1 VSNLHKETK
10 KKFSDV
16 ILDLFNMKH
25 AQTGQPI
32 PMISDYHNKIV
43 QEHKDRLDAA
53 IVYERDFQYQYFGFK
68 TLERSYLLKI
78 RGKVAERPQH
88 MLMRVAIGIH
98 GDDIDAA
105 IETYDLLSQKLFTH
119 ASPTLFNAATPR
131 PQLSSCFLLT
141 MHSDSIEGIYDT
153 LKQCALISKSAGGIG
168 LNVHCIRATGAYIA
182 GTNGNSNGLVP
193 MLRVFN
199 NTARYVDQGGN
210 KRPGAFAIYLE
221 PWHAD
226 VFEFLDLRKNHGKEE
241 NRARDLFYAMWIP
254 DLFMKRVEADGMW
267 SLMCPDE
274 CPGLHEVWGEKF
286 EALYEQYEKEG
297 RARRTVKAQQLWYA
311 IIESQ
316 IETGTPYM
324 LYKDACNRK
333 SNQQNLGTIKCSNL
347 CTEIV
352 EYSAPDEVAVCN
364 LASIA
369 VNMFVNPDKTYNFDR
384 LRRVSNVVC
393 KNLNKII
400 DVNYY
405 PVEEARRSNTRHR
418 PIGIGIQ
425 VGFSPQIL
433 LFFIFAM
440 KSI

>member
-1 VSNLHKETK
+1 V
-10 KKFSDV
+10 
-16 ILDLFNMKH
+16 
-25 AQTGQPI
+25 
-32 PMISDYHNKIV
+32 
-43 QEHKDRLDAA
+43 
-53 IVYERDFQYQYFGFK
+53 
-68 TLERSYLLKI
+68 
-78 RGKVAERPQH
+78 
-88 MLMRVAIGIH
+88 
-98 GDDIDAA
+98 
-105 IETYDLLSQKLFTH
+105 
-119 ASPTLFNAATPR
+119 
-131 PQLSSCFLLT
+131 
-141 MHSDSIEGIYDT
+141 
-153 LKQCALISKSAGGIG
+153 
-168 LNVHCIRATGAYIA
+168 
-182 GTNGNSNGLVP
+182 
-193 MLRVFN
+193 
-199 NTARYVDQGGN
+199 
-210 KRPGAFAIYLE
+210 
-221 PWHAD
+221 
-226 VFEFLDLRKNHGKEE
+226 
-241 NRARDLFYAMWIP
+241 
-254 DLFMKRVEADGMW
+254 W

-425 VGFSPQIL
+425 VGFLSQIL

-440 KSI
+440 KSIEKEKEIYCRANVSSRVAVFNIVF